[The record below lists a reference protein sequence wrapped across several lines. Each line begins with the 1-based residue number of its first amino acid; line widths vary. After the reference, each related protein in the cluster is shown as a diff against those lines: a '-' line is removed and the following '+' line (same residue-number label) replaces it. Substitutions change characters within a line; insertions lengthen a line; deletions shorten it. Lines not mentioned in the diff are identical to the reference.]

1 MISDE
6 PTSTDEPDTEPP
18 GTDEP
23 EYESEEEGSGEGE
36 GNNGIDCN
44 DWCLPNKKTKP
55 HAFIRCDPIKHLIN
69 MKRKGDPIKIQTGRS
84 ARVFRTIKDC
94 EKCKFCVF
102 SDVCK
107 KCPKEVEVEDS
118 NEGSGE
124 EGDEVNCNN
133 WCKVDNDWDDIH
145 KKCKKYLSNFVPT
158 NPDPELLKNC
168 KKCTWCEHSNECRA
182 CPIVDPPD
190 VIG

>member
-6 PTSTDEPDTEPP
+6 PTSTDEPDTEAP
-18 GTDEP
+18 GTDEPEP
-23 EYESEEEGSGEGE
+23 EYESEEEE

-55 HAFIRCDPIKHLIN
+55 NAFIRCDPIKHLIN

-102 SDVCK
+102 SDVCTN
-107 KCPKEVEVEDS
+107 CPKKVEVEDS
-118 NEGSGE
+118 SEGS
-124 EGDEVNCNN
+124 GDEVNCNN
-133 WCKVDNDWDDIH
+133 WCNVDNDWVTSTKNAKNMKVIII
-145 KKCKKYLSNFVPT
+145 YQLTLTQNFSKIARNVHGV
-158 NPDPELLKNC
+158 N
-168 KKCTWCEHSNECRA
+168 
-182 CPIVDPPD
+182 IVMN
-190 VIG
+190 VRVVL